1 MRGPNALG
9 LCITTCR
16 TAQVYGGELFLRA
29 RQDLSCISMPIFDG
43 RGGMAGV
50 LDASSGST
58 VRQQHTAE
66 LVKMSASNIENSL
79 IRSGHD
85 HRIVVLYPP
94 RQNIRGHCRSG
105 CWRWMKIPGFIR

>member
-16 TAQVYGGELFLRA
+16 TAQVYGGALFLRA

-50 LDASSGST
+50 LDASS
-58 VRQQHTAE
+58 
-66 LVKMSASNIENSL
+66 
-79 IRSGHD
+79 
-85 HRIVVLYPP
+85 
-94 RQNIRGHCRSG
+94 
-105 CWRWMKIPGFIR
+105 